1 MHEALYYSAR
11 ENGTAGCE
19 LCPRGCLIKPGGT
32 GFCRARK
39 NIDGVLYALNYG
51 KYTSIAI
58 DPIEKKPLYHFY
70 PGSQVLSIGTFGC
83 SFHCRFCQNWQIAQ
97 AAKDG
102 EDITFRELAQLAVH
116 AAERGSIGVAY
127 TYSEPLMWYEFVLDA
142 AQEIKKA
149 GLKNILITN
158 GFIRPEPFAQLL
170 PYIDALNIDVKGFTG
185 EFYRKIVKGE
195 FGPVLAAA
203 KQAYQA
209 GKHVEITTLL
219 IPGLNESVE
228 ELTQLTTWVADK
240 LGPEVPLHF
249 SRYFPNYQ
257 MDLQPTPIETLN
269 LAKDIASKKLRYIH
283 LGNV

>member
-1 MHEALYYSAR
+1 MQEVLYYRAR
-11 ENGTAGCE
+11 ENGALACE
-19 LCPRGCLIKPGGT
+19 LCPRGCLIKPGAT
-32 GFCRARK
+32 GFCRVRK

-51 KYTSIAI
+51 KYTALAL
-58 DPIEKKPLYHFY
+58 DPIEKKPLYHYY
-70 PGSQVLSIGTFGC
+70 PGSLVLSIGTFGC

-97 AAKDG
+97 AMADG
-102 EDITFRELAQLAVH
+102 EDITSRELAQLAVG

-142 AQEIKKA
+142 AQEVKKA
-149 GLKNILITN
+149 GLKNILVTN
-158 GFIRPEPFAQLL
+158 GFIRPEPFARLL

-185 EFYRKIVKGE
+185 EFYQKIVKGE
-195 FGPVLAAA
+195 FTPVLRAA

-209 GKHVEITTLL
+209 GKHLEITTLL
-219 IPGLNESVE
+219 IPGLNDSVE
-228 ELTQLTTWVADK
+228 ELTQLTSWIADQ

-257 MDLQPTPIETLN
+257 MDLQPTPIETLH
-269 LAKDIASKKLRYIH
+269 LAKDIAAIELKYVY